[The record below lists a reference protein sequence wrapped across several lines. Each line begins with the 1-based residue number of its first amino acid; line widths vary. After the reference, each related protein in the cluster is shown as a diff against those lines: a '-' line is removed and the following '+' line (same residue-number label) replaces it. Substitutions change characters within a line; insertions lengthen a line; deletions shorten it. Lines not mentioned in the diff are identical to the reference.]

1 MRPISA
7 KMRYNCICISK
18 GAAFI
23 LGLGIILTLMSG
35 MFSSAKK
42 RGNVNKEPEHTL
54 DYLVIGDS
62 ESYTS
67 ISPMELWET
76 YGYAGFDCGVAG
88 QQIQN
93 AYYQLQSVLDRQS
106 PKVVFMETNMLFTG
120 QGTRTVAERCLNHF
134 AGRAFAVYLYHNE
147 WKNLITP
154 VSEHRRGRDEANI
167 CKGYYFHDTV
177 GPYLGGEYMEK
188 KVPEKH
194 IADTE
199 QLYLDD
205 IRDLCRE
212 KGITLILYSAPS
224 PKNWNIAKHQ
234 AVEGYAKKNGL
245 AYIDMNM
252 PQKGLHMN
260 WSEDTYDHGDHM
272 NYMGAHKTT
281 VFMGK
286 YMNEKLHL
294 PDRRG
299 QSEYAEWNRK
309 LPVYESYVRAGR
321 QEAVTGRTHQYR
333 GSRELHV
340 KNSL

>member
-1 MRPISA
+1 MKLRSE
-7 KMRYNCICISK
+7 KTRYNCICLLK
-18 GAAFI
+18 GTAFI
-23 LGLGIILTLMSG
+23 LGLILILTLMSG
-35 MFSSAKK
+35 LFSAAKK
-42 RGNVNKEPEHTL
+42 RGNINKEPNDSL

-93 AYYQLQSVLDRQS
+93 AYYQLQSVLDKQS

-147 WKNLITP
+147 WKTLITP
-154 VSEHRRGRDEANI
+154 VSDYRKGRDETNI
-167 CKGYYFHDTV
+167 CKGYYFHDTT
-177 GPYLGGEYMEK
+177 GAYLGGDYMAAQPREK
-188 KVPEKH
+188 N

-199 QLYLDD
+199 QLYLDYT
-205 IRDLCRE
+205 RDLCRG

-224 PKNWNIAKHQ
+224 PKNWNMGKHL
-234 AVEGYAKKNGL
+234 AVADYAKKNHL
-245 AYIDMNM
+245 TYIDMNM
-252 PQKGLHMN
+252 QRNGLHMN
-260 WSEDTYDHGDHM
+260 WKEDTYDHGDHM

-286 YMNEKLHL
+286 YMAENLHL
-294 PDRRG
+294 PDHRG
-299 QSEYAEWNRK
+299 QTEYEEWDKK
-309 LPVYESYVRAGR
+309 LPLYEAYVRMG
-321 QEAVTGRTHQYR
+321 T
-333 GSRELHV
+333 
-340 KNSL
+340 KNIACNDEKTDMLQQKAEEEND